1 MRLNRA
7 ALASISLGLMLSGAA
22 GQSTKHPAAPA
33 TLLELQAKL
42 AEHVTQPRFAAA
54 LWGVKIVALDSGKV
68 IFENNPQKLFSP
80 ASNSKLY
87 TIALALDRL
96 GADYR
101 IKTSLYAKERP
112 SKEGVLAGDLSV
124 YGGGDPTI
132 NARLQKGDI

>member
-1 MRLNRA
+1 MRPNRA
-7 ALASISLGLMLSGAA
+7 VLSLFSLILAAVSALAQQPKKSG
-22 GQSTKHPAAPA
+22 GPA

-42 AEHVTQPRFAAA
+42 AEHVSQPRFAAA

-68 IFENNPQKLFSP
+68 IFEQNPHKLYSP

-101 IKTSLYAKERP
+101 IKT
-112 SKEGVLAGDLSV
+112 
-124 YGGGDPTI
+124 
-132 NARLQKGDI
+132 